1 MRDLNVSEY
10 LFVFSLFSIWS
21 LLLINIILAM
31 GGYIF
36 YFKNFDKEIKE
47 IDEYPM
53 ISILVPAH
61 NEAKVIEI
69 GRAHV

>member
-36 YFKNFDKEIKE
+36 YFKTLIK
-47 IDEYPM
+47 
-53 ISILVPAH
+53 
-61 NEAKVIEI
+61 K
-69 GRAHV
+69 

>member
-10 LFVFSLFSIWS
+10 LFIFSLFSIWS

-47 IDEYPM
+47 I
-53 ISILVPAH
+53 
-61 NEAKVIEI
+61 
-69 GRAHV
+69 